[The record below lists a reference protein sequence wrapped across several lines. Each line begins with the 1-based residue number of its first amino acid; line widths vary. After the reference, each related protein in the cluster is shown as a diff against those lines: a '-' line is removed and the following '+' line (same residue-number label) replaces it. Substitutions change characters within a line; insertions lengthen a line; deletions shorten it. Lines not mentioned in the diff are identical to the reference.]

1 MFDLSS
7 VLFIVC
13 IFLLLGFKD
22 ALVFVSLK
30 KDSVEND
37 WKIVCRKN
45 SIVSKEKQQ
54 IIRSFASLNDI
65 ITIFH
70 I

>member
-30 KDSVEND
+30 EDSVEND

>member
-1 MFDLSS
+1 M
-7 VLFIVC
+7 
-13 IFLLLGFKD
+13 
-22 ALVFVSLK
+22 
-30 KDSVEND
+30 END

-65 ITIFH
+65 IAIFH

>member
-1 MFDLSS
+1 M
-7 VLFIVC
+7 
-13 IFLLLGFKD
+13 
-22 ALVFVSLK
+22 
-30 KDSVEND
+30 END

-70 I
+70 IYREVLDVFNEPNDNQFILSMKKSI